1 MQEKR
6 ENHLLFPRNYTII
19 VSSLPLWW
27 NWQTRWTQNPVVVI
41 PYRFDPDQ
49 RHQKKTWHFMCQVF
63 FCVSGDG
70 VENSFD
76 PARAFGRARSRK
88 GQHTLSE
95 GDAREL
101 CERSAAKYSMCQ
113 VFFCVS
119 GNGVENSFDTARA
132 YGGARCG
139 KGQHT
144 FSEGDARELC
154 ERSSAQYSM
163 CQVFFCVSGDGVENS
178 FDTAR
183 AFGGARCTK
192 RTMPLFRRR
201 RPRAMRAISGTVL
214 YVPNLFLCVE

>member
-63 FCVSGDG
+63 FCVSGGG
-70 VENSFD
+70 VENFFD
-76 PARAFGRARSRK
+76 P
-88 GQHTLSE
+88 
-95 GDAREL
+95 
-101 CERSAAKYSMCQ
+101 
-113 VFFCVS
+113 
-119 GNGVENSFDTARA
+119 
-132 YGGARCG
+132 
-139 KGQHT
+139 
-144 FSEGDARELC
+144 
-154 ERSSAQYSM
+154 
-163 CQVFFCVSGDGVENS
+163 
-178 FDTAR
+178 AR

-201 RPRAMRAISGTVL
+201 CPRAMRAISGIKCQVFFCVSGDGVENSFDPARAFGRTRCRKGQHT
-214 YVPNLFLCVE
+214 FSEGDARELCERSAAQYSMCQVFSPFSVGVFAVYPLSL

>member
-76 PARAFGRARSRK
+76 PARAFGRARCRK

-101 CERSAAKYSMCQ
+101 RERSAAQYFMCQ

-119 GNGVENSFDTARA
+119 D
-132 YGGARCG
+132 
-139 KGQHT
+139 
-144 FSEGDARELC
+144 
-154 ERSSAQYSM
+154 
-163 CQVFFCVSGDGVENS
+163 DGVENS
-178 FDTAR
+178 FDPAR
-183 AFGGARCTK
+183 AFVGG
-192 RTMPLFRRR
+192 
-201 RPRAMRAISGTVL
+201 RAFKIYPVF
-214 YVPNLFLCVE
+214 VQIFQ